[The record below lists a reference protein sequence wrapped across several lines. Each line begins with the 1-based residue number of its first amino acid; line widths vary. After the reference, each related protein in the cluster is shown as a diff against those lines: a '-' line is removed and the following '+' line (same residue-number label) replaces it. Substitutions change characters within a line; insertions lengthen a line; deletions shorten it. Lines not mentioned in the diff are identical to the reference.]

1 MLQEAKRS
9 GLPTTRY
16 AVGSLRRQI
25 QKTFNNIKITI
36 LCGFV
41 VEDIERILREICSKF
56 EPYEVVAAQFS
67 IAAVVNITTA
77 DNVTLAGADAAAYA
91 AGKSYKL
98 GPKVSDW
105 DQQRE
110 QWPITNPGFPS
121 RITGGNTNRDPP
133 IMDLRNTPFTVQL
146 GRGASIQLANA
157 TINTGNSGATI
168 QFGELQFSLATA
180 SAAAVPVYGM
190 DTKGPVGRPY
200 TTDVAA
206 RHVHPPPRRP
216 QPTQAITANEFSQR
230 RVSVFKRLSNS
241 ETLATRRVMDGKQIS
256 VLPATT
262 TTLPTGFSVP
272 GRNDAEASSSGGR
285 PSRRQR
291 RRMNAELRAQQLL
304 QVHPSTLSAQEPE
317 ASVPTQ
323 NKFTNLK
330 WVKRNSS
337 TGELK
342 QSFWEQRPQAPV
354 PQKKK
359 EPETL
364 SGRVHRVLKTVKER
378 GLMKK
383 KYQRP
388 LVIEARRTPSRELP
402 PLVTREKFK
411 PNLQEAHRGVTLG
424 PRVQESATERAQ
436 QKDKQ
441 VWRPRLH
448 ERKALGRQTNMGV
461 TSGAASQRS
470 GPTNKSHKE
479 WVPKKV
485 LFDNPLD
492 GRHPGESSRE
502 SHHQPIASSQ
512 EEASFDRSPRIEEF
526 FMRGDEPE
534 IQWKRRSG
542 INTREDGDEDDKG
555 TMRVEVV
562 YMVEHDDEPP
572 PLRVYR
578 RQHGAGS
585 TAGRDEDSS
594 ENEEEEE
601 FEENPLFTDTATLA
615 EAQRQMHRQMK
626 AKDKEIAHL
635 NAKMTEMMTQMTM
648 MMQMMQRNITA
659 NPIPVQ
665 QTNHQATSSGLANP
679 PVHPVPQVSGVR
691 ESTRVVTSSS
701 IPPTREER
709 TEKKQTQGEQWKTA
723 ISKKTTKMLK
733 QLEGV
738 PGVKWKSPTEPVLDL
753 KALPIAQTSTFK
765 QRPNQAGSS
774 KSGKEKPSK
783 RKTKLKKFKEKRT
796 ATQRAI
802 DCLDEYYQ
810 TVRRPIK
817 LADFMSELKV
827 AEAEEAN
834 EEPLPVE
841 TCRVISVT
849 PVAPIKDKYVNEL
862 VVEICLATSSMDY
875 SSEEDL
881 YFPREVES
889 EHDITSQMEHV
900 QLEGDSELEGEKK
913 QVWRKKATPTLPK
926 TVVISKERKNV
937 PHLGSDT
944 EEDVTSTK
952 SQKVCQSTA
961 KKKKKVEY
969 SDSDY
974 DYEST
979 YASTVQCVFSRRIG
993 SLSISDSV
1001 FVVTR
1006 IPMQH
1011 FKEITPREDT
1021 VVRWSAAKGIGR
1033 ITACLTSSLAEEVS
1047 SSILELFSPGE
1058 GDGSWHGGCLA
1069 LAEFARRGLLLP
1081 ASFPKVVPLIIKALH
1096 YDIRRGPHSI
1106 GSHVRDAA
1114 AYVCWAFG
1122 RAYNYSDMK
1131 GILEQL
1137 APHLLTVACYD
1148 REVNCRRAASAAFQ
1162 ENIGRQGDFPHG
1174 IDIVSSAD
1182 YFSLASRTNSYLNI
1196 AVSIAQYKEYLCPF
1210 VEELLSYK
1218 ISHWDRS
1225 LRELAA
1231 QAISALA
1238 KYDPDYFAGPVLGRL
1253 IPLTLSVDLCTRHG
1267 ATLAVGELVL
1277 ALHECNFFFH
1287 MEKQQKLAGIV
1298 PAIEKARL
1306 YRGKGGEIM
1315 RSAVSRFIDCIS
1327 RSAISLNDKTRK
1339 ILLDTLTD
1347 NLKHPNAQIQ
1357 CSAVDALR
1365 HFVQGYLVSFDEKV
1379 PNGIISKYLELL
1391 DDPNVAARRG
1401 AALGFGIL
1409 PYEFLCTR
1417 WREILR
1423 KLCKSCLLQNKPDD
1437 PDAEARVNAV
1447 RGLVSVCETLTRGS
1461 TNRSSE
1467 ENSIH
1472 SFIKNDVMRTLFDAL
1487 DDYAIDNRGDVG
1499 SWVRDAAMDALERCT
1514 YILCKYDHLIASNQ
1528 LCPLFDEKIAT
1539 ELIKGI
1545 AKQAVEKMDKI
1556 RGIAAR
1562 ILQRIIHY
1570 PQHFVPYI
1578 PHRETL
1584 EEVIPLD
1591 TDLKWEDPTV
1601 SYPRFVQL
1609 LQFSCYSRS
1618 VLSGYVISVGG
1629 LQEFLSKAS
1638 KDSLLE
1644 FIEVSKGDSSQM
1656 TNNREFM
1663 LSTDL
1668 LWVLQNYQK
1677 CNRVIMPTMK
1687 LKIEQNLVHQRQRL
1701 HHLSKTTLKKN
1712 LMKRSNGILPL
1723 LRYNEEVGWHS
1734 MPVAEIVIEEV
1745 GVVMRFMA
1753 ETIEILLSGKLFL
1766 NMEGHTLDFCRG
1778 LLDSLAV
1785 ELKGTKDF
1793 TKLYTGISILGY
1805 VSSLMEPINCI
1816 ALAQL
1821 LYFLGHRYPKIRK
1834 AAADQVYLVF
1844 LQNAT
1849 ILMAEDKVEKSLEI
1863 LAETSWD
1870 GSLEDSKLSRLQLF
1884 ELAGFEDSRITSSS
1898 AVMEEASKGR
1908 LQEKSGIDENM
1919 SYSSLVDFTGF

>member
-1 MLQEAKRS
+1 M
-9 GLPTTRY
+9 
-16 AVGSLRRQI
+16 
-25 QKTFNNIKITI
+25 
-36 LCGFV
+36 
-41 VEDIERILREICSKF
+41 
-56 EPYEVVAAQFS
+56 
-67 IAAVVNITTA
+67 
-77 DNVTLAGADAAAYA
+77 DA
-91 AGKSYKL
+91 
-98 GPKVSDW
+98 
-105 DQQRE
+105 
-110 QWPITNPGFPS
+110 
-121 RITGGNTNRDPP
+121 
-133 IMDLRNTPFTVQL
+133 
-146 GRGASIQLANA
+146 
-157 TINTGNSGATI
+157 TGNSSSLSTYLNLEEDDEHDTKERVLLRYFLQEWALVKTILDRIVANDGATI
-168 QFGELQFSLATA
+168 PSDVNKIRFVIDKYQEQGQLLEPYLESIVNPLMSLVHSKSMQLRVDTDDVLDIIKPICIIIYSLVTVCGYKSVIRFFPHQVSDFEIAVTLLEKCHVGNSLTSLRHESTGEMETKCVTLLWLYILVLIPFDISSVDTSIANSNQLGGLEPSPLVIKILEISKDHLSSSGPMRRFSGLVLSRLLTRPDMSMDFLRFIEWTFEFMVSWTEDNINQFRILGIVEALASIFKVGERKILID
-180 SAAAVPVYGM
+180 AVDKTWANISHLM
-190 DTKGPVGRPY
+190 KTS
-200 TTDVAA
+200 VAA
-206 RHVHPPPRRP
+206 RNSLLRKYIVKL
-216 QPTQAITANEFSQR
+216 SQR
-230 RVSVFKRLSNS
+230 IGLICLPHRSTSWRYMARISALGKNILLNATEIIYPCSNDQQVVHVN
-241 ETLATRRVMDGKQIS
+241 EIS
-256 VLPATT
+256 SAEILEEDNID
-262 TTLPTGFSVP
+262 VP
-272 GRNDAEASSSGGR
+272 EIVEEII
-285 PSRRQR
+285 
-291 RRMNAELRAQQLL
+291 ELL
-304 QVHPSTLSAQEPE
+304 
-317 ASVPTQ
+317 
-323 NKFTNLK
+323 
-330 WVKRNSS
+330 
-337 TGELK
+337 
-342 QSFWEQRPQAPV
+342 
-354 PQKKK
+354 
-359 EPETL
+359 L
-364 SGRVHRVLKTVKER
+364 SGLK
-378 GLMKK
+378 
-383 KYQRP
+383 
-388 LVIEARRTPSRELP
+388 
-402 PLVTREKFK
+402 
-411 PNLQEAHRGVTLG
+411 
-424 PRVQESATERAQ
+424 
-436 QKDKQ
+436 
-441 VWRPRLH
+441 
-448 ERKALGRQTNMGV
+448 
-461 TSGAASQRS
+461 
-470 GPTNKSHKE
+470 
-479 WVPKKV
+479 
-485 LFDNPLD
+485 
-492 GRHPGESSRE
+492 
-502 SHHQPIASSQ
+502 
-512 EEASFDRSPRIEEF
+512 
-526 FMRGDEPE
+526 
-534 IQWKRRSG
+534 
-542 INTREDGDEDDKG
+542 
-555 TMRVEVV
+555 
-562 YMVEHDDEPP
+562 
-572 PLRVYR
+572 
-578 RQHGAGS
+578 
-585 TAGRDEDSS
+585 DS
-594 ENEEEEE
+594 
-601 FEENPLFTDTATLA
+601 
-615 EAQRQMHRQMK
+615 
-626 AKDKEIAHL
+626 
-635 NAKMTEMMTQMTM
+635 
-648 MMQMMQRNITA
+648 
-659 NPIPVQ
+659 
-665 QTNHQATSSGLANP
+665 
-679 PVHPVPQVSGVR
+679 
-691 ESTRVVTSSS
+691 
-701 IPPTREER
+701 
-709 TEKKQTQGEQWKTA
+709 
-723 ISKKTTKMLK
+723 
-733 QLEGV
+733 
-738 PGVKWKSPTEPVLDL
+738 
-753 KALPIAQTSTFK
+753 
-765 QRPNQAGSS
+765 
-774 KSGKEKPSK
+774 
-783 RKTKLKKFKEKRT
+783 
-796 ATQRAI
+796 
-802 DCLDEYYQ
+802 
-810 TVRRPIK
+810 
-817 LADFMSELKV
+817 
-827 AEAEEAN
+827 
-834 EEPLPVE
+834 
-841 TCRVISVT
+841 
-849 PVAPIKDKYVNEL
+849 
-862 VVEICLATSSMDY
+862 
-875 SSEEDL
+875 
-881 YFPREVES
+881 
-889 EHDITSQMEHV
+889 
-900 QLEGDSELEGEKK
+900 
-913 QVWRKKATPTLPK
+913 
-926 TVVISKERKNV
+926 
-937 PHLGSDT
+937 
-944 EEDVTSTK
+944 
-952 SQKVCQSTA
+952 
-961 KKKKKVEY
+961 
-969 SDSDY
+969 
-974 DYEST
+974 
-979 YASTVQCVFSRRIG
+979 
-993 SLSISDSV
+993 
-1001 FVVTR
+1001 
-1006 IPMQH
+1006 
-1011 FKEITPREDT
+1011 DT

-1033 ITACLTSSLAEEVS
+1033 ITACLTSSLAEEVL

-1196 AVSIAQYKEYLCPF
+1196 AVSIAKYEEYLCPF

-1238 KYDPDYFAGPVLGRL
+1238 KYDPDYFAGPVLGKL

-1287 MEKQQKLAGIV
+1287 TEKQQKLAGIV

-1365 HFVQGYLVSFDEKV
+1365 HFVQGYLLSFDEKV
-1379 PNGIISKYLELL
+1379 PNGIISKYMELL

-1461 TNRSSE
+1461 SNSSSE

-1514 YILCKYDHLIASNQ
+1514 YILCKYDNLMASNQ
-1528 LCPLFDEKIAT
+1528 LSTLFDETIAT

-1578 PHRETL
+1578 PYRETL
-1584 EEVIPLD
+1584 QEIIPLD

-1638 KDSLLE
+1638 KDALLE
-1644 FIEVSKGDSSQM
+1644 FIEVSKGDTSQM

-1668 LWVLQNYQK
+1668 LWVLQNYKK

-1687 LKIEQNLVHQRQRL
+1687 
-1701 HHLSKTTLKKN
+1701 
-1712 LMKRSNGILPL
+1712 
-1723 LRYNEEVGWHS
+1723 
-1734 MPVAEIVIEEV
+1734 
-1745 GVVMRFMA
+1745 
-1753 ETIEILLSGKLFL
+1753 TIEILLSGKFFL

-1805 VSSLMEPINCI
+1805 VSSIVEPINCR

-1821 LYFLGHRYPKIRK
+1821 LYFLSHRYPKIRK
-1834 AAADQVYLVF
+1834 VAADQAYLVF

-1849 ILMAEDKVEKSLEI
+1849 SLMAEDKVEKCLEI
-1863 LAETSWD
+1863 LADTSWD
-1870 GSLEDSKLSRLQLF
+1870 GSLEDSKLSRLQLL
-1884 ELAGFEDSRITSSS
+1884 ELAGFEDSRITLSS
-1898 AVMEEASKGR
+1898 AVIEEASEGR